1 MLPELCLALVIAG
14 ITAYAVLGGA
24 DFGGGFWDLT
34 AGGAERGGRVRGMV
48 QHSMSPVW
56 EANHVWLIFVLVLM
70 WTCFPVAF
78 GSIMSTLYVPLFI
91 AAVGIIFRGTAF
103 ALRGQAAT
111 IGEARF
117 LGALFASSSVLV
129 PFCLGA
135 CLGAIG
141 SGRVPVGNAAGD
153 PISSWLNP
161 TGVLV
166 GALAVITGAY
176 LAAVYMAGDSVRA
189 GLPDLQRAFR
199 ARALLAGIVAGV
211 VAIGGLIVLR
221 GDARPLF
228 DGLTSGGGL
237 AFVIASAVAGG
248 ITLAMV
254 WVQRYEV
261 ARFTAAAAV
270 ACVTIGWAF
279 AQSPYLL
286 PDQLTLDE
294 AAAGDPTLIAML
306 VSVAVGLLV
315 LVPSLYLL
323 YSLTLRGR
331 LDQQFEPL
339 DQRFRPLS
347 AGDPRGSD
355 E

>member
-1 MLPELCLALVIAG
+1 MPEVSLALVIAG

-48 QHSMSPVW
+48 ERSMGPVW
-56 EANHVWLIFVLVLM
+56 EANHVWLIFVLVIM

-78 GSIMSTLYVPLFI
+78 GSIFSTLYVPMLI
-91 AAVGIIFRGTAF
+91 AVVGIIFRGTAF

-111 IGEARF
+111 IGEARL

-129 PFCLGA
+129 PFCFGA

-141 SGRVPVGNAAGD
+141 SGRVPVGNATGD

-161 TGVLV
+161 TGILV

-189 GLPDLQRAFR
+189 GLPDMERAFR
-199 ARALLAGIVAGV
+199 TRALIAGIVAGV
-211 VAIGGLIVLR
+211 IAIGGLIVLR
-221 GDARPLF
+221 DDARPLF

-237 AFVIASAVAGG
+237 VFVIASAIAGG
-248 ITLAMV
+248 LTLCLV
-254 WVQRYEV
+254 WAERYEL
-261 ARFTAAAAV
+261 ARFSAAAAV

-286 PDQLTLDE
+286 PEQLTLE
-294 AAAGDPTLIAML
+294 NAAAGDATLIATL
-306 VSVAVGLLV
+306 VGVGLGMLV

-323 YSLTLRGR
+323 YSLTLKGR

-347 AGDPRGSD
+347 AGDPRGD
-355 E
+355 R

>member
-1 MLPELCLALVIAG
+1 MPEVSLALVIAG

-48 QHSMSPVW
+48 ERSMGPVW
-56 EANHVWLIFVLVLM
+56 EANHVWLIFVLVIM

-78 GSIMSTLYVPLFI
+78 GSIFSTLYVPMLI
-91 AAVGIIFRGTAF
+91 AVVGIIFRGAAF

-111 IGEARF
+111 IGEARL

-129 PFCLGA
+129 PFCFGA

-141 SGRVPVGNAAGD
+141 SGRVPVGNATGD

-161 TGVLV
+161 TGILV

-189 GLPDLQRAFR
+189 GLPDMQRAFR
-199 ARALLAGIVAGV
+199 ARALIAGIAAGV
-211 VAIGGLIVLR
+211 IAIGGLVVLR
-221 GDARPLF
+221 DDARPLF

-237 AFVIASAVAGG
+237 VFVIASAIAGG
-248 ITLAMV
+248 VTLWLV
-254 WVQRYEV
+254 WAQRYEL
-261 ARFTAAAAV
+261 ARFSAAAAV
-270 ACVTIGWAF
+270 ACVTVGWAF

-286 PDQLTLDE
+286 PEQLTLE
-294 AAAGDPTLIAML
+294 RAAAGDATLIATL
-306 VSVAVGLLV
+306 VGVGLGMLV

-323 YSLTLRGR
+323 YSLTLKGR

-347 AGDPRGSD
+347 AGDPRGD
-355 E
+355 R